1 MTALKPNTRRRT
13 QPLRGLSEFRPTPVG
28 DDHRMFRPSFIGLVY
43 IVVGVAV
50 AASYDYFKNL
60 ETFRRI
66 ASAVLA
72 VLLWPLL
79 LLGIDLHIKK

>member
-1 MTALKPNTRRRT
+1 MQSFSAPESGRKT
-13 QPLRGLSEFRPTPVG
+13 SVFRPRFLT
-28 DDHRMFRPSFIGLVY
+28 IVY
-43 IVVGVAV
+43 VVVGVAV
-50 AASYDYFKNL
+50 AASYDYFENL